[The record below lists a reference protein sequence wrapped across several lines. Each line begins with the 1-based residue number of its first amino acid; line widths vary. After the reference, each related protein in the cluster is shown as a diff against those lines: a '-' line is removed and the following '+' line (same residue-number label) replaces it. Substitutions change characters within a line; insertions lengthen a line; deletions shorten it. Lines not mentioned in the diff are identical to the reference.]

1 MSSTPSLKSATAPR
15 PALRLGFVA
24 LTDAAPLAAAQE
36 LGLFAHHGL
45 RVRLSREVGWATVRD
60 KVIFG
65 ELDGAAAPAPM
76 LWAAQLGLGC
86 AAANVCTSFV
96 LNLHG
101 NAITLSERLWATG
114 IRDIEAL
121 RTEALRRRGEN
132 KLTFGVVFPFSSH
145 HLLLRQWLQA
155 ARLDPDRDVRIA
167 IVPPAQMFRNL
178 VAGTLDGYCAGE
190 PWNTLAVQ
198 QGEGWCP
205 AWSAQLSPGHLEKVL
220 MMRTDFVHARVAE
233 HTALIAALSQAAA
246 WCDLPKHRAPLAEML
261 SSPLYLNLPAKVI
274 APALRG
280 HFDCGHDRHETAP
293 DFHVFHAG
301 GTNNPGIERAQS
313 LQNDLVAAGLLPAAL
328 AHPDLPRQ
336 LFRPDTY
343 QQAIAQLHHYETPST
358 TLPGGTLVLA

>member
-1 MSSTPSLKSATAPR
+1 MTTLPPSAPVLGA
-15 PALRLGFVA
+15 PLLRLGFVA

-60 KVIFG
+60 KVLFG

-86 AAANVCTSFV
+86 ATANVCTSFV
-96 LNLHG
+96 FNLHG
-101 NAITLSERLWATG
+101 NALTLSERLWKAG
-114 IRDIEAL
+114 IRDATALRSEAL
-121 RTEALRRRGEN
+121 SRRGEN

-198 QGEGWCP
+198 NGEGWCP

-220 MMRTDFVHARVAE
+220 MVRTEFTTTRHAE
-233 HTALIAALSQAAA
+233 HLALVAALTQAAE
-246 WCDLPKHRAPLAEML
+246 WCDQPKHRAQLAEML
-261 SSPLYLNLPAKVI
+261 ASPLYLNLPAKVI
-274 APALRG
+274 APALLGR
-280 HFDCGHDRHETAP
+280 FACGHDRVESIP

-301 GTNNPGIERAQS
+301 HTNVPEIARAVALQS
-313 LQNDLVAAGLLPAAL
+313 ELVTAGLVPRPL

-336 LFRPDTY
+336 LFRQDLY
-343 QQAIAQLHHYETPST
+343 QQATVNLHLHESST
-358 TLPGGTLVLA
+358 KLPGGKLLPA